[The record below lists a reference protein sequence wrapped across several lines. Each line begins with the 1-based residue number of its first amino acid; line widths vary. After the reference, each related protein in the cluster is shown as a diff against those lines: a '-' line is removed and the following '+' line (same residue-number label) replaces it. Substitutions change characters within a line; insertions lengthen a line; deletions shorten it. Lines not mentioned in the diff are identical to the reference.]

1 MRLAAAEWKIIDHV
15 KRGDL
20 WSVKIAIIRC
30 EGWWRVYVSGRDG
43 AKNTGRAVLLA
54 LKTVLDLL
62 AIVLHYCSQSR
73 EIGQLAFPEGLF
85 LISVGAERDGAI

>member
-1 MRLAAAEWKIIDHV
+1 MA
-15 KRGDL
+15 
-20 WSVKIAIIRC
+20 
-30 EGWWRVYVSGRDG
+30 DG
-43 AKNTGRAVLLA
+43 VRFRTGRCQKHRESCSPGFGKQSLH
-54 LKTVLDLL
+54 LL